1 MPTFTTRQTRQAYV
15 LKAYNPATASG
26 KVLTSVDLSAKDAG
40 NVSIGGVKKDYFYFT
55 QMGKGGLIRS
65 DIVKVNNIKN
75 ITFAKDTSMVYPL
88 KRATIEFNTAMNPT
102 DAVPGL
108 IAGRDYIMNIEIRN
122 FLGAGEAY
130 TYLKQAEI
138 HITSSDTIATALTK
152 LLAALNKNNVEIDK
166 FFNYSVDNATTPTK
180 LFIDEVP
187 QHWELGKFKQ
197 EHILFSVRF
206 VPISYNGDTVIWG
219 KTDTTGVNTG
229 MAPITNVPNTVTP
242 YQITNG
248 KMAAD
253 LEWFCMGSRGDIY
266 RQVGYPNN
274 ITTQYMV
281 DPSKTYHYINIH
293 YASKGDN
300 VDIQE
305 QEKDL
310 TLMIEVG
317 TVPTADINNL
327 IKDINALTGSADGD
341 SLYLT
346 PLA

>member
-1 MPTFTTRQTRQAYV
+1 MISISDISIVIVLYQELPPAYIYEDFGVNYILVDNTPGRNLNLDIPNVYYIPLDENYGIAKALNVGFSCAKKQGFSWV
-15 LKAYNPATASG
+15 LTMDQDSLLSQNMLAGYTKFINVSHQKIGIVCPLLQVYRDE
-26 KVLTSVDLSAKDAG
+26 KVLLQDSYV
-40 NVSIGGVKKDYFYFT
+40 
-55 QMGKGGLIRS
+55 Q
-65 DIVKVNNIKN
+65 VN
-75 ITFAKDTSMVYPL
+75 
-88 KRATIEFNTAMNPT
+88 E
-102 DAVPGL
+102 
-108 IAGRDYIMNIEIRN
+108 
-122 FLGAGEAY
+122 
-130 TYLKQAEI
+130 
-138 HITSSDTIATALTK
+138 ALTSGS
-152 LLAALNKNNVEIDK
+152 LINMDAYDAAGGFLE
-166 FFNYSVDNATTPTK
+166 K

-229 MAPITNVPNTVTP
+229 MAPITNVPSTVTP

-248 KMAAD
+248 KTAAD

-317 TVPTADINNL
+317 TVPTADINKL
-327 IKDINALTGSADGD
+327 ISDINTLTGSADGD

>member
-1 MPTFTTRQTRQAYV
+1 MNLKGILDINKTISKDLFKETNYPWEV
-15 LKAYNPATASG
+15 LPY
-26 KVLTSVDLSAKDAG
+26 
-40 NVSIGGVKKDYFYFT
+40 IKDYIIT
-55 QMGKGGLIRS
+55 LG
-65 DIVKVNNIKN
+65 NNLD
-75 ITFAKDTSMVYPL
+75 KDNYTE
-88 KRATIEFNTAMNPT
+88 IE
-102 DAVPGL
+102 D
-108 IAGRDYIMNIEIRN
+108 
-122 FLGAGEAY
+122 
-130 TYLKQAEI
+130 
-138 HITSSDTIATALTK
+138 HIWVGS
-152 LLAALNKNNVEIDK
+152 NVEIDK
-166 FFNYSVDNATTPTK
+166 FFNYSVDNVTTPTK

-229 MAPITNVPNTVTP
+229 MAPITNVPSTVTP

-248 KMAAD
+248 KTTAD

-274 ITTQYMV
+274 ITTQYMI

-317 TVPTADINNL
+317 TVPTADINKL
-327 IKDINALTGSADGD
+327 ISDINTLTGSADGD